1 MKKRSMI
8 RDLFEVKPWS
18 LSGLL
23 KIYNANLKYNVIC
36 NTMFRLYPR
45 WIEEYKE
52 QRSLVATFVRIRWI
66 LVFELSF
73 TFLLSWNW
81 LQSKATKTSRKKKI
95 KNIFSQFNCGSKKW
109 TALIGASRAA
119 WLGLTR
125 AYSGRL
131 GPTRA
136 EHKYTKLYE
145 KLEDYLRQCFH
156 RLRIWSNDWESVHRL
171 RIWSLIGAKSEILK
185 LV

>member
-95 KNIFSQFNCGSKKW
+95 KNIFSQFNCESKKW
-109 TALIGASRAA
+109 MALIGASQAV
-119 WLGLTR
+119 
-125 AYSGRL
+125 
-131 GPTRA
+131 
-136 EHKYTKLYE
+136 HKYTKLYE

-185 LV
+185 LVLN